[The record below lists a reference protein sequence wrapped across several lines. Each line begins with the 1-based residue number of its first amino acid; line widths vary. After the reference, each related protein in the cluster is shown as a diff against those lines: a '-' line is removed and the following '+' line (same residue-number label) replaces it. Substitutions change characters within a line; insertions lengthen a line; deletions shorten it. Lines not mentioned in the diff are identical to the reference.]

1 MDAESPRGVTRFFD
15 DIEDPRIDRTRYH
28 KLEDILMIALVAIL
42 GGAEAWTQVELFGK
56 SKRDWFGRFLK
67 LPHGIPSHDTFGR
80 VFGMLAPDELGKCFA
95 RWVTHLSASLGVEAK
110 TIAIDGKTLRGSA
123 DTASGDRALHL
134 LTAWAHEAGL
144 VLAQLAVDGK
154 SNEITAIPE
163 LIATLEL
170 KGCVV
175 TVDALNTQT
184 DVAEAIL
191 ARGGDYVMAL
201 KANQRTLHD
210 DAVFTLAEAEDE
222 SGESGESG
230 DSGDSVGGGV
240 GGGFTLDEHVTDDD
254 AHGRIEHRRYT
265 TLKLDKKAWR
275 ITRDRWPGLKSLGRV
290 VRRRT
295 DKTTGETM
303 TTTVYYLMSTAMTAA
318 RFAAA
323 VRGHWGIEASHWVL
337 DVTFNEDRC
346 RSRKNH
352 SDQNFALMRRLA
364 MNLLRANRDRTRLS
378 MNAQR
383 LKIGWDIN
391 FLEDLLRHLD

>member
-15 DIEDPRIDRTRYH
+15 DIKDPRIDRTRYH

-42 GGAEAWTQVELFGK
+42 GGAEGWTQVELFAK
-56 SKRDWFGRFLK
+56 SKRDWFGRFLE

-80 VFGMLAPDELGKCFA
+80 VFGLLDPDALGTCFA
-95 RWVTHLSASLGVEAK
+95 RWVAHLSASLGVETR

-123 DTASGDRALHL
+123 DAANSDPALHL

-144 VLAQLAVDGK
+144 VLAQLAVDDK

-222 SGESGESG
+222 AGESGESG
-230 DSGDSVGGGV
+230 GDR
-240 GGGFTLDEHVTDDD
+240 FALDEHATDDD

-295 DKTTGETM
+295 DKTTGETT
-303 TTTVYYLMSTAMTAA
+303 TTTVYYLMSTAMDAA

-346 RSRKNH
+346 RSRKDH
-352 SDQNFALMRRLA
+352 SDQNFAFMRRLA
-364 MNLLRANRDRTRLS
+364 MNLLRANRDRTKLS

-391 FLEDLLRHLD
+391 FLDDLLRHLD

>member
-1 MDAESPRGVTRFFD
+1 MDADRPRGVTRFFD
-15 DIEDPRIDRTRYH
+15 DIEDPRIDRTKHH

-56 SKRDWFGRFLK
+56 SKRDWFGRFLE
-67 LPHGIPSHDTFGR
+67 LPNGIPSHDTFGR
-80 VFGMLAPDELGKCFA
+80 VFGLLDPDELGKCFA
-95 RWVTHLSASLGVEAK
+95 RWVAHLSASLGVKAK

-123 DTASGDRALHL
+123 DAAGGDPALHL

-144 VLAQLAVDGK
+144 VLAQLAVDAK

-191 ARGGDYVMAL
+191 ARGGDYVMTL
-201 KANQRTLHD
+201 KQNQRTLHD
-210 DAVFTLAEAEDE
+210 DAVFTLAEAEE
-222 SGESGESG
+222 EPER
-230 DSGDSVGGGV
+230 
-240 GGGFTLDEHVTDDD
+240 FTLDEHATDDD

-265 TLKLDKKAWR
+265 TLTLDTNAWR
-275 ITRDRWPGLKSLGRV
+275 ITRDRWPGLKAIGRV
-290 VRRRT
+290 VRHRT
-295 DKTTGETM
+295 DKATGQTTP
-303 TTTVYYLMSTAMTAA
+303 TTVYYLMSTAMTAQ
-318 RFAAA
+318 RFAAV

-346 RSRKNH
+346 RSRKDH

-364 MNLLRANRDRTRLS
+364 MNLLRVNRDRTKLS

-383 LKIGWDIN
+383 LKIGWDID
-391 FLEDLLRHLD
+391 FLDDLLRHLD

>member
-1 MDAESPRGVTRFFD
+1 MDAEGPRGVTRFFD
-15 DIEDPRIDRTRYH
+15 DIEDPRIDRTKHH

-42 GGAEAWTQVELFGK
+42 GGAEGWTQVELFGK
-56 SKRDWFGRFLK
+56 SKRDWFGRFLE

-80 VFGMLAPDELGKCFA
+80 VFGLLDPDELGKCFA
-95 RWVTHLSASLGVEAK
+95 RWVAHLSASLGVEAK

-123 DTASGDRALHL
+123 DAAGGDRALHL

-144 VLAQLAVDGK
+144 VLAQLPVDGK
-154 SNEITAIPE
+154 SNEITALPE
-163 LIATLEL
+163 LVAKLEL

-210 DAVFTLAEAEDE
+210 DAVFTLADAED
-222 SGESGESG
+222 
-230 DSGDSVGGGV
+230 DSGGDR
-240 GGGFTLDEHVTDDD
+240 FTLDEHTTDDD
-254 AHGRIEHRRYT
+254 AHGRIEHRRYS
-265 TLKLDKKAWR
+265 TLKLDKIAWR
-275 ITRDRWPGLKSLGRV
+275 IQRDRWPGLKAIGRV
-290 VRRRT
+290 VRQRT
-295 DKTTGETM
+295 DKSTGETT
-303 TTTVYYLMSTAMTAA
+303 TTTVYYLMSTALTAQ

-346 RSRKNH
+346 RSRKDH

-364 MNLLRANRDRTRLS
+364 MNLLRVNRDRTKLS

-383 LKIGWDIN
+383 LRIGWDID
-391 FLEDLLRHLD
+391 FLEDLLRHLN

>member
-42 GGAEAWTQVELFGK
+42 GGAEGWTQVELFGK
-56 SKRDWFGRFLK
+56 SKRDWFGRFLE
-67 LPHGIPSHDTFGR
+67 LPGGIPSHDTFGR
-80 VFGMLAPDELGKCFA
+80 VFGMLDPDELGRCFV
-95 RWVTHLSASLGVEAK
+95 RWVGHLSASLGIEAK
-110 TIAIDGKTLRGSA
+110 TIAIDGKTLRGS
-123 DTASGDRALHL
+123 GDRANGDPALHL

-154 SNEITAIPE
+154 SNEITALPG
-163 LIATLEL
+163 LVATLEL
-170 KGCVV
+170 GGCIV

-191 ARGGDYVMAL
+191 ARGGNYVMTL

-222 SGESGESG
+222 SGGSGGS
-230 DSGDSVGGGV
+230 GGG
-240 GGGFTLDEHVTDDD
+240 GDRFALDEHATDDD
-254 AHGRIEHRRYT
+254 AHGRIEHRHYT
-265 TLKLDKKAWR
+265 TLKLDKRTWR
-275 ITRDRWPGLKSLGRV
+275 ITRDRWPGLRSIGRV
-290 VRRRT
+290 LRRRT
-295 DKTTGETM
+295 DKTTGQT
-303 TTTVYYLMSTAMTAA
+303 TVTTVYYLMSTPMTAP

-337 DVTFNEDRC
+337 DVTFDEDRC
-346 RSRKNH
+346 RCRKDH

-364 MNLLRANRDRTRLS
+364 MNLLRANRDRTKLS
-378 MNAQR
+378 MKAQR
-383 LKIGWDIN
+383 LKIGWDIH
-391 FLEDLLRHLD
+391 FLDDLLRHLD